1 MYQCWFPSFLQYFV
15 LMLTLG
21 ENGLR
26 GSHMD
31 TVNYFWQFYVNLN
44 LFQNLKFIFNRKGT
58 FGAHLSIYNVSLMLF
73 DIKGAWPNT
82 RWITAKAP
90 WLVSVKAVYLSSS

>member
-1 MYQCWFPSFLQYFV
+1 MV
-15 LMLTLG
+15 MLTLG
-21 ENGLR
+21 ENGPR
-26 GSHMD
+26 ANHMD
-31 TVNYFWQFYVNLN
+31 TVNYFWQFYVNLS

-58 FGAHLSIYNVSLMLF
+58 FRAHLSIYNVSLMLF

-90 WLVSVKAVYLSSS
+90 WLVSVKDVYLSSS